1 MPVDEENAVPV
12 PLTGSELARAV
23 GRAIA
28 GRRHDL
34 GPGHSQEWLGEQVG
48 LSKQT
53 ISRMENGVIAPTIFR
68 LQDIS
73 AALGC
78 TMGELLDQTV
88 LSGSDYSKAIIRLV
102 DSLPEAQRESVV
114 RVLREVVLSLKH

>member
-1 MPVDEENAVPV
+1 MSVDGENDVRV

-28 GRRHDL
+28 ARRHDL
-34 GPGHSQEWLGEQVG
+34 GPGHSQEWLGEQIG

-68 LQDIS
+68 LRDIS
-73 AALGC
+73 TALGC

-102 DSLPEAQRESVV
+102 DSLPETKQDSVV
-114 RVLREVVLSLKH
+114 RILREVVLSLKH